1 MTRKCSICGRDEAEI
16 LCNKCHSFICGNCY
30 DVDIDKCINC
40 AGVSIMRLKYTQN
53 PVYLIGG
60 LMLLMF
66 GLMVT
71 TFSLVPLTGARIIFF
86 PFIFENMNNVSTL
99 LMNFMFLAMFSV
111 SSIVP
116 IYLLFR
122 LQGIHTWNDGIYPIN
137 DGSVSSGDVTETMEY
152 LITSEIPKDIR
163 ESIYIE
169 EGENRITLLSSKDKA
184 FKRTYN
190 FPEYFHVDVV
200 QSDFE
205 DGFLLVKVSLKKEL

>member
-1 MTRKCSICGRDEAEI
+1 M
-16 LCNKCHSFICGNCY
+16 
-30 DVDIDKCINC
+30 DIDKCINC

-60 LMLLMF
+60 LMLLML